1 MEQAPGRLATLARL
15 GGYCKGSVNLA
26 AGDRMTVEPAQ
37 QTQQSFHDALMG
49 HPLIRELWNHFP
61 ENMFLVRV
69 EEGGHFTVEAANPAQ
84 LDTIGR
90 ECLGQPLSA
99 FMPAATAEA
108 IYARY
113 RECVA
118 RDKPM
123 RYQEHAAFF
132 DEHGNEQYGHW
143 LTLIV
148 PLHNAADDPQRVTH
162 LFGIAQDVTELHQA
176 RDALERHNQ
185 ELEAR
190 VEQRTAELQHANHE
204 LRLLNGQ
211 LEEMATRDFLTGCY
225 NRRHIETLG
234 QREIE
239 RARRYGTSLSVLM
252 VDLDA
257 FKQVNDTRGH
267 AAGDAA
273 LKRVAVSLQEAL
285 RESDLL
291 GRFGGD
297 EFLILLPESG
307 NDEARA
313 TAERLQQRAR
323 ELAAISISVGIAT
336 LRSGDSLESLAARA
350 DQQLLEAK
358 REYHREASG

>member
-1 MEQAPGRLATLARL
+1 M
-15 GGYCKGSVNLA
+15 K
-26 AGDRMTVEPAQ
+26 DEPPQ
-37 QTQQSFHDALMG
+37 QTPPSFHDALMG
-49 HPLIRELWNHFP
+49 HPLIRELWHHFP

-69 EEGGHFTVEAANPAQ
+69 EDDGHFTVEAANPAQ
-84 LDTIGR
+84 LAIVGR
-90 ECLGQPLSA
+90 ECLGQPLTA
-99 FMPAATAEA
+99 FMPAASAEA

-118 RDKPM
+118 RDQPM

-132 DEHGNEQYGHW
+132 DEDGNEQYGYW

-148 PLHNAADDPQRVTH
+148 PLHNATDDPQRVTH
-162 LFGIAQDVTELHQA
+162 VFGIAQDVTELHQA
-176 RDALERHNQ
+176 REALERHNQ
-185 ELEAR
+185 ALEAR
-190 VEQRTAELQHANHE
+190 VEQRTSELQHANRE
-204 LRLLNGQ
+204 LTLLNGQ
-211 LEEMATRDFLTGCY
+211 LEEMAIRDFLTGCY

-234 QREIE
+234 QREVD

-252 VDLDA
+252 IDLDA
-257 FKQVNDTRGH
+257 FKQINDTQGH
-267 AAGDAA
+267 AAGDAS
-273 LKRVAVSLQEAL
+273 LKRVAASLQGAL

-297 EFLILLPESG
+297 EFLILLPESD
-307 NDEARA
+307 NDAARA

-336 LRSGDSLESLAARA
+336 LRSDDSLESLAARA
-350 DQQLLEAK
+350 DQQLLAAK

>member
-1 MEQAPGRLATLARL
+1 
-15 GGYCKGSVNLA
+15 
-26 AGDRMTVEPAQ
+26 MTEASPQ
-37 QTQQSFHDALMG
+37 QLPQSFHDALMA

-69 EEGGHFTVEAANPAQ
+69 EDNGHFTVEAANPAQ

-90 ECLGQPLSA
+90 EYLGKPLAA
-99 FMPAATAEA
+99 FMPAASVES

-118 RDKPM
+118 RNKPM

-132 DEHGNEQYGHW
+132 DAHGNEQYGHW

-176 RDALERHNQ
+176 REALERHNQ
-185 ELEAR
+185 ALEAR
-190 VEQRTAELQHANHE
+190 VEQRTAELQHANRE
-204 LRLLNGQ
+204 LRMLNGQ
-211 LEEMATRDFLTGCY
+211 LEEMATRDFLTDCY

-234 QREIE
+234 QREIQ
-239 RARRYGTSLSVLM
+239 RARRYGTSLSLLM

-257 FKQVNDTRGH
+257 FKQVNDTQGH
-267 AAGDAA
+267 AAGDAV
-273 LKRVAVSLQEAL
+273 LKRVAASLQGAL
-285 RESDLL
+285 RTSDLL

-297 EFLILLPESG
+297 EFLILLPES
-307 NDEARA
+307 DSDDACA

-323 ELAAISISVGIAT
+323 EQVDVSISVGVAT
-336 LRSGDSLESLAARA
+336 LRPDENRLDSLAARA
-350 DQQLLEAK
+350 DQQLLAAK
-358 REYHREASG
+358 RERYRKTPG